1 MRGRLVLTMSA
12 NTENV
17 IADYE
22 AVRDRA
28 VASLGR
34 AEACLAGLPPADT
47 NQRDNAAVQQKCA
60 ALLKENAQL
69 RAELEWAKALLS
81 MYEMARAR

>member
-1 MRGRLVLTMSA
+1 MSM

-28 VASLGR
+28 LASLGR
-34 AEACLAGLPPADT
+34 AEACLPPADT
-47 NQRDNAAVQQKCA
+47 NQRDNAAVRQKCA
-60 ALLKENAQL
+60 VLLKENAQL
-69 RAELEWAKALLS
+69 RAELEWTKALLS
-81 MYEMARAR
+81 MYEISRR

>member
-1 MRGRLVLTMSA
+1 MSM

-28 VASLGR
+28 LASLGR
-34 AEACLAGLPPADT
+34 AEACLAGLPPVDT

-60 ALLKENAQL
+60 VLLKENAAL

-81 MYEMARAR
+81 IYEMSQR

>member
-1 MRGRLVLTMSA
+1 MSM

-22 AVRDRA
+22 AVRDR
-28 VASLGR
+28 VLASLGR
-34 AEACLAGLPPADT
+34 AEACLVGPPPADT
-47 NQRDNAAVQQKCA
+47 NQQDNAAVRQKYA
-60 ALLKENAQL
+60 DLLMENAQL

-81 MYEMARAR
+81 MYEMSHR

>member
-1 MRGRLVLTMSA
+1 MSM

-28 VASLGR
+28 LASLQR
-34 AEACLAGLPPADT
+34 AEACLAGRPAADT
-47 NQRDNAAVQQKCA
+47 NQRDMLVLQQCYA
-60 ALLKENAQL
+60 TVRKENAAL
-69 RAELEWAKALLS
+69 RAELEWTKALLNAS
-81 MYEMARAR
+81 QR